1 MYGIRNNF
9 TTFLAFL
16 PDQRSGLPAR
26 CIVIE
31 MARKDAFDVITSPSI
46 NREVLSVLHRDYI
59 YKKYHLNEKTI
70 EAIASF
76 LYEGTIMVSGELQI
90 TKIKKDPDDN
100 KFLSAAIE
108 GKANYIVSGD
118 EHLLSLKK
126 YKGIQIVTPAEF
138 IEKIRPQT

>member
-1 MYGIRNNF
+1 MKKIRAVLDTNVIVSGIISPHGVPRK
-9 TTFLAFL
+9 
-16 PDQRSGLPAR
+16 
-26 CIVIE
+26 VIE
-31 MARKDAFDVITSPSI
+31 MAVEEIFDVITSPSI

-76 LYEGTIMVSGELQI
+76 LYEGTIMVSEELQI
-90 TKIKKDPDDN
+90 TKIEKDPDDN

-126 YKGIQIVTPAEF
+126 YKGIQVVNPGEF
-138 IEKIRPQT
+138 IEKIKSLL